1 MAQEIEFG
9 GGGVGKVRSFWVG
22 LGLTVITL
30 GIYYYV
36 WYYLINDELKDIGI
50 AKGDQNLAQS
60 SPTMSVIAVLV
71 GGFVLIPPFISI
83 YNTGNRIRRAE
94 VLAGV
99 DRNQAINP
107 VAAFLLAFPGGILI
121 IPAFFHY
128 WYITKHQNAAVRAAG
143 GLRPFDEPETAAVAS
158 PPAV

>member
-1 MAQEIEFG
+1 MAQEVEFG

-22 LGLTVITL
+22 LGLAVITF

-50 AKGDQNLAQS
+50 AKGDQNLAES

-83 YNTGNRIRRAE
+83 YNTGNRIRRAQ
-94 VLAGV
+94 LLTGV
-99 DRNQAINP
+99 DRDRAINP

-121 IPAFFHY
+121 IPAFIHY

-143 GLRPFDEPETAAVAS
+143 GLPPWDQAELPAEATSPVA
-158 PPAV
+158 

>member
-22 LGLTVITL
+22 LGLTVITF

-36 WYYLINDELKDIGI
+36 WYYLINDELKDIGS

-71 GGFVLIPPFISI
+71 GGLVLVPPFISI
-83 YNTGNRIRRAE
+83 YNTGNRIRRAQ
-94 VLAGV
+94 LLTGV
-99 DRNQAINP
+99 DRDQAINP

-121 IPAFFHY
+121 IPAFIHY

-143 GLRPFDEPETAAVAS
+143 GLPPWDQPQLPAEATSPVA
-158 PPAV
+158 